1 MIAAQISIGEDW
13 MQTNLISDLNYKIL
27 INTTCAST
35 VSYAAVQNNVPI
47 IQTIRIENVS
57 NEALKDVGVL
67 ISANPSFMQG
77 QKLHFDCLQAGEVR
91 LIDVNNLNLM
101 PNHEY
106 LVSLNE
112 AEHGHVNVGV
122 LIEGEKVG
130 Q

>member
-101 PNHEY
+101 P
-106 LVSLNE
+106 
-112 AEHGHVNVGV
+112 
-122 LIEGEKVG
+122 I
-130 Q
+130 